1 MRKAI
6 NILVSIVFLISFI
19 GVNIHKHYSQ
29 GKLYSTAIFH
39 EAESCCA
46 DMEHCEMANMSETF
60 EHHQK
65 NNCSCEDKTE
75 TLKISDVFVSEGFSL
90 PSEKTIDLNFNYGY
104 LRLMYFIMILA
115 QNVTETTFTRAGSMV
130 WFLFV
135 VVAIQPFGHSNI
147 LIDGVYSGINFGW
160 DILRMEDG
168 PIFIIVSLTSGTV

>member
-90 PSEKTIDLNFNYGY
+90 PSEKTIDLNFVSIFQF
-104 LRLMYFIMILA
+104 M
-115 QNVTETTFTRAGSMV
+115 ETNMFFAIYSKTNCTNSPPLLQTDVQSEFGV
-130 WFLFV
+130 FL
-135 VVAIQPFGHSNI
+135 I
-147 LIDGVYSGINFGW
+147 
-160 DILRMEDG
+160 
-168 PIFIIVSLTSGTV
+168 